1 VSTGTAIAA
10 LVGRVAVSRTRTRE
24 MTVSVTQD
32 IVEGVDA
39 PEELLRDSTGTA
51 RAVVPE
57 KLRVKARRRA
67 VKAMVNKTGG

>member
-1 VSTGTAIAA
+1 
-10 LVGRVAVSRTRTRE
+10 

-39 PEELLRDSTGTA
+39 PEELLSDSTGTA

-57 KLRVKARRRA
+57 KLRVKARRMA
-67 VKAMVNKTGG
+67 VKAMVNKRGR

>member
-10 LVGRVAVSRTRTRE
+10 LVGRVAVSRTRTCE
-24 MTVSVTQD
+24 MTVSVTQ
-32 IVEGVDA
+32 EGVDA
-39 PEELLRDSTGTA
+39 PEELLRDSTGTT

-67 VKAMVNKTGG
+67 VKAMANKTGG